1 MFRAELD
8 RLADGSLLKME
19 GRLVG
24 EWADEAKSLV
34 LRGTAPKSLIVDL
47 TDVSYVDV
55 VGEQVLTWLG
65 SLGAT
70 FIAQGV
76 YAAATCKR
84 LNLPLHNK
92 PLAVKPVDCGILIA
106 QEDTDQ

>member
-34 LRGTAPKSLIVDL
+34 LRGPAPKSLIVDL

-55 VGEQVLTWLG
+55 VGDQVLTWLS
-65 SLGAT
+65 SLGAR

-84 LNLPLHNK
+84 LNLPHHNK
-92 PLAVKPVDCGILIA
+92 PLAVKPVDRGILIA
-106 QEDTDQ
+106 QEGTD